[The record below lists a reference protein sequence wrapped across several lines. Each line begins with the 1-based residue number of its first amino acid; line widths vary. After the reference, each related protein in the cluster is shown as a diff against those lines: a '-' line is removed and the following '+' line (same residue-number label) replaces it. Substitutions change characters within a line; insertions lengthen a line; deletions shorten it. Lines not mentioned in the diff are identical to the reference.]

1 MPGLPPW
8 ALLGQ
13 TGPTGGPPGT
23 YAPTDHTTAPPGS
36 ITTDANGGQVN
47 NWTAPNNAL
56 VGGSAQGTAQT
67 KGAISDAT
75 AARSSLFNQ
84 TGGAA
89 QGTMAGISNDLGI
102 RGMIAGGNQAGYQN
116 NAQQDSA
123 LSGADRANQIDSLNQ
138 LQKFYDNGPGPS
150 AAQAQLQQGNA
161 ATQAQNTALS
171 RSARGGVDPTASRN
185 LAFQNAAQNQTTA
198 QQSNVLGAQEAAD
211 WRTQQGA
218 ALAAQQAG
226 LGNVRS
232 GDLSTMSGNITG
244 GVNAANQGLDMSKL
258 GATTTSQ
265 GQELGLG
272 YAGQAAGSA
281 SHQDDLRT
289 EYMNAMAAGATSEQL
304 GRMGYATQMN
314 DLSAH
319 TTAGIVGGVG
329 SGVAGIAKIA
339 GGKDTDKSSDVHMK
353 RRILPM
359 PENY

>member
-1 MPGLPPW
+1 
-8 ALLGQ
+8 
-13 TGPTGGPPGT
+13 
-23 YAPTDHTTAPPGS
+23 
-36 ITTDANGGQVN
+36 
-47 NWTAPNNAL
+47 
-56 VGGSAQGTAQT
+56 
-67 KGAISDAT
+67 
-75 AARSSLFNQ
+75 
-84 TGGAA
+84 
-89 QGTMAGISNDLGI
+89 MAGISNDLGI
-102 RGMIAGGNQAGYQN
+102 RGMIAGGNQAGYQK

-138 LQKFYDNGPGPS
+138 LQRFYDNGPGPS
-150 AAQAQLQQGNA
+150 AAQAQLQQGNV

-198 QQSNVLGAQEAAD
+198 QQANVLGAQEAAD

-232 GDLSTMSGNITG
+232 GDLSTMGGNITG

-272 YAGQAAGSA
+272 YTGLAAGSA

-289 EYMNAMAAGATSEQL
+289 EYMNAMAAGATSAQL
-304 GRMGYATQMN
+304 SQMGYGMQMK
-314 DLSAH
+314 DLEAK
-319 TTAGIVGGVG
+319 TTAGTIGGIG
-329 SGVAGIAKIA
+329 SGIASIAKIA
-339 GGKDTDKSSDVHMK
+339 GGEADKSSDVHMK
-353 RRILPM
+353 RRIIPM